1 MKKYVITV
9 IIVFWGILLYFFT
22 VHEIPVHELKY
33 YGLMRYRMDRQI
45 HFILVNKSV
54 AIEPWVFSYYFESP
68 YMYTYGVSG
77 FTKTNVVPFGNIE
90 KVINN
95 FYYIDVPEEFIG
107 PYRTTLLRL
116 QNTMGNQLIIK
127 NSLQE
132 ITVKDKQIYQQLYSK
147 GEETRKRYF
156 QMKQKM
162 DASVADKEKQGLDE
176 LASEF

>member
-1 MKKYVITV
+1 
-9 IIVFWGILLYFFT
+9 
-22 VHEIPVHELKY
+22 
-33 YGLMRYRMDRQI
+33 
-45 HFILVNKSV
+45 
-54 AIEPWVFSYYFESP
+54 
-68 YMYTYGVSG
+68 MYTYGVSG